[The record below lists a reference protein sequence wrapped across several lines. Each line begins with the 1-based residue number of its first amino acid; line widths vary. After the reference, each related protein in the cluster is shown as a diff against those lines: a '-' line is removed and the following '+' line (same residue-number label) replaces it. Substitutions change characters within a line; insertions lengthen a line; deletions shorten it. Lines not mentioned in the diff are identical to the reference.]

1 MVHPSLA
8 AEDSADRLEWACMT
22 DSRRYL
28 AWSDVVGQLRLAV
41 SEDEAVAT
49 YREPADGISE
59 EEAVATYRE
68 PADDISEEERPYI
81 EPYETMLTDWV
92 EVFAYRTQ
100 ACGPDDAYPFIL
112 TGEGIELRDSVSPAY
127 VFQLLVSLGSVD
139 DHHDGTT
146 VYKLFEEL
154 SAEAAGRYL
163 GDTRTTVVFG
173 WPRLTLPRGFR
184 DAVTSLLGLLREG
197 EAREDREGLGQ
208 SKDDG
213 LDIVAWREFPDRRA
227 SKLILFGQCAAGRRW
242 REKAR
247 DLRADDWCK
256 NNLTRPFAVNPIPA
270 FFVPRA
276 LSEKDANYYGVNQ
289 ILLDRCRISALC
301 SGSLARGLDER
312 LREWIEAAVER
323 GIEFDA
329 D

>member
-22 DSRRYL
+22 DSGGYL

-49 YREPADGISE
+49 YQ
-59 EEAVATYRE
+59 E
-68 PADDISEEERPYI
+68 PADDISEDEAEPADGIAEEERPYI
-81 EPYETMLTDWV
+81 EPYETMLTDWLRV
-92 EVFAYRTQ
+92 LAYRAQ
-100 ACGPDDAYPFIL
+100 ACGPEDGYPFIL
-112 TGEGIELRDSVSPAY
+112 TREGIELRDSVSPAY

-139 DHHDGTT
+139 SHRDGTT

-154 SAEAAGRYL
+154 SAEAAARYL
-163 GDTRTTVVFG
+163 GDSRTAVVFG
-173 WPRLTLPRGFR
+173 SPRRDLPVGFR
-184 DAVTSLLGLLREG
+184 DAVAALLKLLREG
-197 EAREDREGLGQ
+197 ELREDREGMDQ

-242 REKAR
+242 KEKAR
-247 DLRADDWCK
+247 DLRPNDWCK
-256 NNLTRPFAVNPIPA
+256 NNLTRVFAVDPIPA
-270 FFVPRA
+270 FFVPWA

-289 ILLDRCRISALC
+289 VLLDRCRISSLC
-301 SGSLARGLDER
+301 SGSLAGGLDGR
-312 LREWIEAAVER
+312 LREWIEAAVEK
-323 GIEFDA
+323 GVVLDA

>member
-22 DSRRYL
+22 DSGGYL
-28 AWSDVVGQLRLAV
+28 AWSDVIGQLRLAI

-49 YREPADGISE
+49 YREPADDLSE
-59 EEAVATYRE
+59 DEAVATYGE
-68 PADDISEEERPYI
+68 PADDLSEEERPYI
-81 EPYETMLTDWV
+81 ESYENMLTDWV
-92 EVFAYRTQ
+92 RVLAYRAQ
-100 ACGPDDAYPFIL
+100 ACGPGDAYPFVL

-139 DHHDGTT
+139 SHRDGTT

-163 GDTRTTVVFG
+163 GDSRTAVVFG
-173 WPRLTLPRGFR
+173 SPRHDLPAGFR
-184 DAVTSLLGLLREG
+184 DAVVALVRLLREG
-197 EAREDREGLGQ
+197 KLREDREGLDQ

-242 REKAR
+242 REKAS
-247 DLRADDWCK
+247 DLRPDDWCK
-256 NNLTRPFAVNPIPA
+256 NNLTRAFAVNPIPA

-289 ILLDRCRISALC
+289 VLLDRCRISSLC
-301 SGSLARGLDER
+301 SAPLAGGLDER

>member
-8 AEDSADRLEWACMT
+8 AGDSADRLEWACMT
-22 DSRRYL
+22 DSGGYL
-28 AWSDVVGQLRLAV
+28 AWTDVIGQLRLAV

-59 EEAVATYRE
+59 EEW
-68 PADDISEEERPYI
+68 PNI

-92 EVFAYRTQ
+92 EVLAYRAQ
-100 ACGPDDAYPFIL
+100 ACGPDYAYPFIL

-139 DHHDGTT
+139 AHRDGTT

-154 SAEAAGRYL
+154 SAAAAGRYL
-163 GDTRTTVVFG
+163 GDSKTTVVFG
-173 WPRLTLPRGFR
+173 SPRLTLPGGFR
-184 DAVTSLLGLLREG
+184 DAVAALVRLLREG
-197 EAREDREGLGQ
+197 EACKGREGVDQ

-227 SKLILFGQCAAGRRW
+227 SKLILFGQCATGRRW
-242 REKAR
+242 REKAS
-247 DLRADDWCK
+247 DLRSDDWCK
-256 NNLTRPFAVNPIPA
+256 NNLTGTLAVNPIPA

-276 LSEKDANYYGVNQ
+276 LSEKDANYFGVNQ
-289 ILLDRCRISALC
+289 VLLDRCRIAALC
-301 SGSLARGLDER
+301 SGSLADGLDER

-323 GIEFDA
+323 GVEFDA

>member
-22 DSRRYL
+22 DSGGYI
-28 AWSDVVGQLRLAV
+28 AWSDVIGQLRLAV

-49 YREPADGISE
+49 YRES
-59 EEAVATYRE
+59 
-68 PADDISEEERPYI
+68 ADDISEEERPYI
-81 EPYETMLTDWV
+81 ESYETMLTEWL
-92 EVFAYRTQ
+92 EVLAYRTQ
-100 ACGPDDAYPFIL
+100 ACGADGAYPFVV
-112 TGEGIELRDSVSPAY
+112 TGEGIERRDSLSPAY
-127 VFQLLVSLGSVD
+127 AFQLLVSLGSVD
-139 DHHDGTT
+139 AHHDGTT

-163 GDTRTTVVFG
+163 GDSKTTVVFG
-173 WPRLTLPRGFR
+173 WPRLTLPGGFR
-184 DAVTSLLGLLREG
+184 DAVAALVRLLREG
-197 EAREDREGLGQ
+197 EACKDRKGVDQ

-242 REKAR
+242 REKAS
-247 DLRADDWCK
+247 DLRADNWCK
-256 NNLTRPFAVNPIPA
+256 NNLAGTIAVDPIPA

-276 LSEKDANYYGVNQ
+276 LSEADANRYGTNQ
-289 ILLDRCRISALC
+289 VLLDRCRISALC
-301 SGSLARGLDER
+301 SGSLAEGLDER

-323 GIEFDA
+323 GVEFDA